1 MEAGVNDTDIII
13 AVTES
18 DELNILAC
26 LMAKKMGAKNS
37 IARVRNPDYLKQRS
51 FMRDQLGIS
60 MIINPELEA
69 ANEIRRILLFPSAFK
84 VDTFVGGKIEMAEFR
99 LRENAKLI
107 NVPLNR
113 LYKISKTNVLI
124 CAVRRKDVLIIPDG
138 NTVLEQ
144 GDRIHVMGQHRDL
157 VRFCHDINL
166 FEQKTKRVIIVG
178 RLQGISH
185 HQ

>member
-1 MEAGVNDTDIII
+1 M
-13 AVTES
+13 
-18 DELNILAC
+18 
-26 LMAKKMGAKNS
+26 K
-37 IARVRNPDYLKQRS
+37 
-51 FMRDQLGIS
+51 
-60 MIINPELEA
+60 
-69 ANEIRRILLFPSAFK
+69 
-84 VDTFVGGKIEMAEFR
+84 FVGYCCFLRR
-99 LRENAKLI
+99 LKWIPLLAVRSRWQSSALENAKLI

-166 FEQKTKRVIIVG
+166 FDKKQNE
-178 RLQGISH
+178 
-185 HQ
+185 